1 MKHFF
6 FFQYAL
12 KSMRKNAFPR
22 FLTTV
27 VCGIAVAFTAMSSGY
42 LSQYIADQDEY
53 IKNISERE
61 LIVYNN
67 VSIDNPYNDQNLPIS
82 ANAVNCIT
90 QIDGIQVVSPLV
102 HLFSQ
107 TTGLN
112 SLIISDALSKE
123 EQKAEYQKQE
133 TSEISWETRSGEK
146 GSKSFEVSIGDNYS
160 VVSYSSLEIMD
171 KRAIFL
177 DDTVQDGCYITEG
190 LAQRL
195 EINPEELVSGMLNID
210 VWVTPVIQESAVTV
224 TDDVDGHVSTYKDR
238 MCFPW
243 TQKATISVPVRG
255 VVINTALPQEGD
267 LFLSSDRL
275 IEEIRNAPGYQKEVE
290 RFMDY
295 TKQKNPDADISE
307 FFDWS
312 PNAYYVIVESA
323 ENIPE
328 IKEEILAVDPNLEV
342 IYYYQ
347 NFDSTREISV
357 NNRNVMMY
365 ISLSVLTVV
374 LLLMALIYIG
384 LIDKRKFEFA
394 LLRANG
400 MTKKEVR
407 KVIYAE
413 MVLQLVEIFAVGII
427 AASVIFWI
435 GRNVLGYLFQYDGM
449 TILWLFIISLGAI
462 VLPTLISLIF
472 VNRFEPDR
480 IMRN

>member
-1 MKHFF
+1 
-6 FFQYAL
+6 
-12 KSMRKNAFPR
+12 
-22 FLTTV
+22 
-27 VCGIAVAFTAMSSGY
+27 
-42 LSQYIADQDEY
+42 
-53 IKNISERE
+53 
-61 LIVYNN
+61 
-67 VSIDNPYNDQNLPIS
+67 
-82 ANAVNCIT
+82 
-90 QIDGIQVVSPLV
+90 
-102 HLFSQ
+102 
-107 TTGLN
+107 
-112 SLIISDALSKE
+112 
-123 EQKAEYQKQE
+123 
-133 TSEISWETRSGEK
+133 
-146 GSKSFEVSIGDNYS
+146 
-160 VVSYSSLEIMD
+160 MD

-224 TDDVDGHVSTYKDR
+224 TDDVDGPVSTYKDR

-462 VLPTLISLIF
+462 VFPTLISLIF